1 MKPGIFFH
9 YGLCPPVEMTGDKR
23 QKVKKMEKKTGHNED
38 GKKDRAGMFLFGI
51 YLLCLVFAVVLVLRL
66 LYIQFVFK
74 PDPELAKYL
83 TPKSRKEVIE
93 PVRGSIL
100 ACDGRLLASSV
111 PMYQIYMDCT
121 VMKEAFEGER
131 DKEEGRKLENEW
143 LMKARQLSA
152 SLAKEYGDRNAQE
165 YYEMIVSGR
174 RNGRKYVKIGGEI
187 DHGRLQRIRQFPLF
201 NEGPYKGG
209 IIVEKHDTRQY
220 PYGSLAR
227 RVIGYVKDN
236 RQDGNNR
243 IGIEGKYNYILHGK
257 EGIEWLRITD
267 GRKRIPDYDS
277 TSVQV
282 ENGKDIRTTIDI
294 DMQDIADRALRKNI
308 SGEENIEGGCAII
321 MDVKIGAIRAMVNL
335 RRDSEGNLG
344 ETYNYAIGRAG
355 DPGSVFK
362 LTTLM
367 TLLEDGK
374 VTLDTKVPTFGGK
387 WSWNGERLPADPYLR
402 NKGENI
408 SVVDGLKISSNH
420 VFRYLACENYGGS
433 AADQKRFVDK
443 LYEYKMNE
451 KFDFDL
457 IGLAEPVIPA
467 PGSSRWSGTA
477 LPSIAIGYSVLET
490 PLHILMFYNGI
501 ANRGKLMKPY
511 LVEAIEKDGKT
522 VKKMGPEVL
531 NGSIC
536 SKATADTLTR
546 ALKLVVQEG
555 TGRRLK
561 DAKCAVAGKT
571 GTAQIPFVTEAG
583 GRARTVY
590 KDKDGK
596 RQHQGT
602 FVGFFPADAPE
613 YTVIVSVY
621 SKLSPYDFYGGNLPA
636 NAFREI
642 VDNIYSLSPEWGKE
656 MKCSGEV
663 PEMKSTGVVSGD
675 DRLDEVPD
683 VKGLG
688 LMDALWSIENC
699 GYRCVYE
706 GSGHVTG
713 QTPPAGTRMEKG
725 KTVKLKLG

>member
-1 MKPGIFFH
+1 M
-9 YGLCPPVEMTGDKR
+9 
-23 QKVKKMEKKTGHNED
+23 
-38 GKKDRAGMFLFGI
+38 
-51 YLLCLVFAVVLVLRL
+51 
-66 LYIQFVFK
+66 
-74 PDPELAKYL
+74 
-83 TPKSRKEVIE
+83 
-93 PVRGSIL
+93 
-100 ACDGRLLASSV
+100 
-111 PMYQIYMDCT
+111 
-121 VMKEAFEGER
+121 
-131 DKEEGRKLENEW
+131 
-143 LMKARQLSA
+143 
-152 SLAKEYGDRNAQE
+152 
-165 YYEMIVSGR
+165 
-174 RNGRKYVKIGGEI
+174 
-187 DHGRLQRIRQFPLF
+187 
-201 NEGPYKGG
+201 
-209 IIVEKHDTRQY
+209 
-220 PYGSLAR
+220 
-227 RVIGYVKDN
+227 
-236 RQDGNNR
+236 
-243 IGIEGKYNYILHGK
+243 
-257 EGIEWLRITD
+257 
-267 GRKRIPDYDS
+267 
-277 TSVQV
+277 
-282 ENGKDIRTTIDI
+282 
-294 DMQDIADRALRKNI
+294 
-308 SGEENIEGGCAII
+308 
-321 MDVKIGAIRAMVNL
+321 
-335 RRDSEGNLG
+335 
-344 ETYNYAIGRAG
+344 
-355 DPGSVFK
+355 
-362 LTTLM
+362 
-367 TLLEDGK
+367 
-374 VTLDTKVPTFGGK
+374 
-387 WSWNGERLPADPYLR
+387 
-402 NKGENI
+402 
-408 SVVDGLKISSNH
+408 DGLKISSNH

>member
-1 MKPGIFFH
+1 MRPKNM
-9 YGLCPPVEMTGDKR
+9 ENMTGDR
-23 QKVKKMEKKTGHNED
+23 
-38 GKKDRAGMFLFGI
+38 GKKDRAGMLLFGI
-51 YLLCLVFAVVLVLRL
+51 YLLCLVFSVVLVVRV

-74 PDPELAKYL
+74 PDPEMAKYF
-83 TPKSRKEVIE
+83 TPKSRKETIE
-93 PVRGSIL
+93 PARGSIF
-100 ACDGRLLASSV
+100 AHDGRLLASSV

-121 VMKEAFEGER
+121 VLKEIHDANK
-131 DKEEGRKLENEW
+131 DKEKGRELENKW
-143 LMKARQLSA
+143 LGKARELSA
-152 SLAKEYGDRNAQE
+152 SLAKEYGDRSSQE
-165 YYEMIVSGR
+165 YYDLIVSGR

-187 DHGRLQRIRQFPLF
+187 DHSRLQRVKQFPLF
-201 NEGPYKGG
+201 NEGGYKGG
-209 IIVEKHDTRQY
+209 IIIEKHDTRKY
-220 PYGSLAR
+220 PYESLAR

-236 RQDGNNR
+236 RTDGNNR
-243 IGIEGKYNYILHGK
+243 IGIEGRYNYILHGK
-257 EGIEWLRITD
+257 EGTEWLRLTD
-267 GRKRIPDYDS
+267 GMKRIPDYDS

-282 ENGKDIRTTIDI
+282 EDGKDLRITIDI

-308 SGEENIEGGCAII
+308 GDVEEIEGGCAII
-321 MDVKIGAIRAMVNL
+321 MDVKTGAIRAMVNL
-335 RRDSEGNLG
+335 RRDKDGNLG

-402 NKGENI
+402 NKGEYI
-408 SVVDGLKISSNH
+408 SVLDGLKISSNH

-433 AADQKRFVDK
+433 TESQRRFVEK

-457 IGLAEPVIPA
+457 TGLAEPVIPT
-467 PGSSRWSGTA
+467 PDSPTRWSGTT

-501 ANRGKLMKPY
+501 ANKGKLMKPY
-511 LVEAIEKDGKT
+511 ILEAVEKNGRT
-522 VKKMGPEVL
+522 VKNIGPEVL

-546 ALKLVVQEG
+546 ALKTVVQEG

-561 DAKCAVAGKT
+561 GAKCEVAGKT
-571 GTAQIPFVTEAG
+571 GTAQIPFITQTAG
-583 GRARTVY
+583 GKARTVY
-590 KDKDGK
+590 KDQDGR

-613 YTVIVSVY
+613 YSMIVSVY
-621 SKLSPYDFYGGNLPA
+621 SKLSTRDFYGGNLPA

-642 VDNIYSLSPEWGKE
+642 VDNIYSLSPEWGNEIRDNGK
-656 MKCSGEV
+656 M
-663 PEMKSTGVVSGD
+663 PEMKSTGVISGD

-688 LMDALWSIENC
+688 LTDAMWSVENC

-706 GSGHVTG
+706 GCGHVTG
-713 QTPPAGTRMEKG
+713 QTPPAGTRLNKG
-725 KTVKLKLG
+725 ETVKLTLK